1 MSEETVD
8 TILTQ
13 MLKFI
18 LEQAPMFMLVIIALL
33 IVLGVIYT
41 LVKLGLVSTKS
52 ASEAAPQVC
61 PHTPMDEEYRKAML
75 ARLTSMEQA
84 VKDLNENVTHAR
96 EIIIA
101 VLQAR

>member
-8 TILTQ
+8 TIATQ

-41 LVKLGLVSTKS
+41 LVKLGLVSTKPES
-52 ASEAAPQVC
+52 VEPKVVSPQEDFDKHLPRWTAEAKLAHDWLVNYKNT
-61 PHTPMDEEYRKAML
+61 HFKDEK
-75 ARLTSMEQA
+75 
-84 VKDLNENVTHAR
+84 
-96 EIIIA
+96 
-101 VLQAR
+101 